1 MFILHRTLHIKETLP
16 LFLEGYGAALEVGN
30 QEIAGYNA
38 SPFCQN
44 SFWSGQTLATLEQHT
59 RAYCNQLVQI
69 NQLITANHCRI
80 YWQAMLNLLGFTQHP
95 SILSGEA
102 LQENEFLPLLLSTKD
117 RFGLYFF
124 YLHKLTLSFLF
135 GEIEQALN
143 HAVEGR
149 RYLMGG
155 AGTVNEPVFYFYDS
169 LIALTQLSQKNSDL
183 SGEILQRVAQN
194 QTQLQQHWAH
204 HAPMNHQHKVDL
216 VEAEKYR
223 VLGNNDEA
231 LVWYDRAIRGA
242 KENGYIQEE
251 ALANELAA
259 KFYLDWD
266 KQKVAAGYMQ
276 EAYYCYA
283 RWGASSKISDLEKR
297 YPDLLQPILQQ
308 QKLSF
313 NPLETISSIVSSSTQ
328 KSTHSS
334 SSTTSISDAL
344 DFASVLKAA
353 QIISSSIELDQL
365 ITSLTKIILENAG
378 AKKCVLILPHEDEW
392 QIRAITCINS
402 KDNVITTVQSSQLLD
417 DCPEIPIKLIQY
429 VKRTREPLVIENCQT
444 EISGVIGDYMLQYQ
458 PKSALCTPILNQ
470 GHLVGIVYLEN
481 RLNQG
486 VFTSTR
492 LAIINFLC
500 TQAAISLEN
509 ARLFQQAQQALQDLQ
524 QANMQIVQSEKM
536 SALGNLVAGV
546 AHEMN
551 NPLGFISASLM
562 QAEPS
567 FKDVIDHL
575 QHYRQQFP
583 NPGNDIIK
591 HGSDI
596 EIDYLLE
603 DLPEMLD
610 SMQVACQRLC
620 NISTS
625 LRTFSRADKDYKVP
639 FNIHEGIDST
649 ILILKHRLKA
659 NEQRP
664 AIEVVTKYGS
674 LPQVK
679 CFPGQLNQ
687 VFMNIL
693 ANAIDAL
700 EEANTGRSFKEIEA
714 NPNRITIKTSVEDRG
729 VKIAIT
735 DNGKGMSEEVKQK
748 IFDHLFTTKAVG
760 KGTGLGL
767 AIARQI
773 VASTHNGKLSC
784 NSVIGE
790 GTEFVIE
797 IPL

>member
-1 MFILHRTLHIKETLP
+1 M
-16 LFLEGYGAALEVGN
+16 A
-30 QEIAGYNA
+30 
-38 SPFCQN
+38 
-44 SFWSGQTLATLEQHT
+44 
-59 RAYCNQLVQI
+59 
-69 NQLITANHCRI
+69 
-80 YWQAMLNLLGFTQHP
+80 
-95 SILSGEA
+95 
-102 LQENEFLPLLLSTKD
+102 
-117 RFGLYFF
+117 
-124 YLHKLTLSFLF
+124 
-135 GEIEQALN
+135 
-143 HAVEGR
+143 
-149 RYLMGG
+149 G
-155 AGTVNEPVFYFYDS
+155 AGAIGEPVFYFYDS
-169 LIALTQLSQKNSDL
+169 LIALTKLSQKNSDL

-223 VLGNNDEA
+223 VLGNNYEA
-231 LVWYDRAIRGA
+231 LIWYDRAIRGA

-313 NPLETISSIVSSSTQ
+313 NPLETISSIVSYSTQ

-334 SSTTSISDAL
+334 SSSTSISDAL
-344 DFASVLKAA
+344 DFASVLKAS
-353 QIISSSIELDQL
+353 QIISSSIHLEQL

-378 AKKCVLILPHEDEW
+378 AKKCVLILPHKDEW
-392 QIRAITCINS
+392 QIRAIICINS
-402 KDNVITTVQSSQLLD
+402 KDNVITTAQSSQLLD

-429 VKRTREPLVIENCQT
+429 VKRTLEPLVIENCQT

-481 RLNQG
+481 RLTQG

-509 ARLFQQAQQALQDLQ
+509 ARLYQQAQQALQDLQ

-567 FKDVIDHL
+567 FKDLIDHL

-591 HGSDI
+591 HGSKI

-603 DLPEMLD
+603 DLPEMLS

-664 AIEVVTKYGS
+664 AIEVVTNYGN

-748 IFDHLFTTKAVG
+748 IFDYLFTTKAVG

-773 VASTHNGKLSC
+773 VASTHNGKLSF
-784 NSVIGE
+784 NSVVNE